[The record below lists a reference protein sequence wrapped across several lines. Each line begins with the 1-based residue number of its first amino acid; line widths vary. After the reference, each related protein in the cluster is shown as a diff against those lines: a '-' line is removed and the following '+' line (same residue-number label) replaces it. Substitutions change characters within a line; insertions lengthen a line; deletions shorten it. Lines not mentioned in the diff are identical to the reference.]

1 MNKQDIASAIRDQR
15 VIGIVRTPTAEE
27 AHAAAT
33 ALLHAG
39 LRVVEVSLVTPG
51 ALEVIK
57 SLAGVATP
65 GSHIGVGT
73 VLRPDQVAAAV
84 QCGAVFV
91 VSPVLDADVVA
102 AARAEDLVV
111 IPGAATPS
119 EAVQAR
125 RVGADMVKV
134 FPASAWTPGV
144 LRDVLSAL
152 PDIPFVPTGGVT
164 LENAPEWIGAGAVAV
179 GLGSALTRGQAG
191 EVPARVA
198 DLLARARAAARP

>member
-1 MNKQDIASAIRDQR
+1 VSKQDVAGAIRDQR
-15 VIGIVRTPTAEE
+15 VIGIVRTSTAEA

-33 ALLHAG
+33 ALLQAG

-57 SLAGVATP
+57 DLAAVDIP

-73 VLRPDQVAAAV
+73 VLRPDQVTAAV
-84 QCGAVFV
+84 RAGAEFV
-91 VSPVLDADVVA
+91 VSPVLDAEVVG
-102 AARAEDLVV
+102 AARDQDLVV

-125 RVGADMVKV
+125 RLGADMVKV
-134 FPASAWTPGV
+134 FPASAWTPEV
-144 LRDVLSAL
+144 LRDVLAAL

-164 LENAPEWIGAGAVAV
+164 LENAPEWIGAGALAV
-179 GLGSALTRGQAG
+179 GLGSALTRGPADH
-191 EVPARVA
+191 VSARVA
-198 DLLARARAAARP
+198 DLLARARAAARY

>member
-1 MNKQDIASAIRDQR
+1 MNKQDIANAIRDQR
-15 VIGIVRTPTAEE
+15 VIGIVRTSTAEE

-33 ALLHAG
+33 ALLRAG

-57 SLAGVATP
+57 SLSGVAAA

-84 QCGAVFV
+84 RCGAEFV

-119 EAVQAR
+119 EALQAR

-164 LENAPEWIGAGAVAV
+164 LEDAPEWIGAGAVAV
-179 GLGSALTRGQAG
+179 GLGSALTRGPADD
-191 EVPARVA
+191 VPARVA
-198 DLLARARAAARP
+198 DLLARARAAAQP

>member
-1 MNKQDIASAIRDQR
+1 MNKQDIAGAIRDQR
-15 VIGIVRTPTAEE
+15 VIGIVRTSTAEE
-27 AHAAAT
+27 AHAAAA

-51 ALEVIK
+51 ALEVIR

-84 QCGAVFV
+84 RSGAEFV

-179 GLGSALTRGQAG
+179 GLGSALTRGQADD
-191 EVPARVA
+191 VPARVA